1 MENNQVINNL
11 MSDMLDKIEKEN
23 SGDDCIQQGL
33 KNSQDTEILLF
44 PRVVIPNL
52 TAPKKNDIDLTPK
65 MDNLIAE
72 VKSDLN
78 KTTAYLKQFEKCV
91 LDVLSTKQSKLTDSK
106 VYYKQLKS
114 LELKIKPS
122 SKLMNNNLKES
133 KNSELLQQL
142 ESKAI
147 SNGKCE
153 SFEFYDANLNINSKD
168 CLIDE
173 TNFQIVDSLMG
184 EMLDTI
190 ENENSEY
197 DSINQK
203 IENSQEREKL
213 KLSLNTENIL
223 TLASIKKV
231 SSDFLKV
238 NLNF

>member
-91 LDVLSTKQSKLTDSK
+91 FNVLSTKQSKLTDSK
-106 VYYKQLKS
+106 AYKQLKS

-122 SKLMNNNLKES
+122 SNLMNNNLKES
-133 KNSELLQQL
+133 KNSELLQEL
-142 ESKAI
+142 ESKK
-147 SNGKCE
+147 S
-153 SFEFYDANLNINSKD
+153 
-168 CLIDE
+168 
-173 TNFQIVDSLMG
+173 QM
-184 EMLDTI
+184 
-190 ENENSEY
+190 ENV
-197 DSINQK
+197 K
-203 IENSQEREKL
+203 
-213 KLSLNTENIL
+213 
-223 TLASIKKV
+223 A
-231 SSDFLKV
+231 
-238 NLNF
+238 LNFSMLI